1 MVFLHFDLLDLCY
14 EFGAQY
20 VLDDIFYI
28 YICVYLFYNKNAV
41 QCRQFAQRSR
51 VRKLQ
56 YIAELERNVQALQA
70 SIVCG
75 L

>member
-28 YICVYLFYNKNAV
+28 YIYVYIYFITKMLYNAG
-41 QCRQFAQRSR
+41 S
-51 VRKLQ
+51 LH
-56 YIAELERNVQALQA
+56 NVHV
-70 SIVCG
+70 SENFNT
-75 L
+75 